1 MASYLRTLTRA
12 RLRNW
17 LGTRRRPVLAA
28 ALAAGVGLALVAV
41 TLLPGA
47 APRSARH
54 DRRAP
59 AHASGG
65 PGGSTG
71 VTAEMASPPSPVPT
85 AVTVAPVPQAVA
97 APPAP
102 SRSAPAA
109 PQPVQS
115 RPAPSYPAPRPEANR
130 SAPAPP
136 PSAPP
141 PGAVTAGDFPDPAVL
156 RVGAVYYAYSTE
168 VGSSSVPVIRSVD
181 LVHWE
186 TTGNALANLPAWS
199 GGASVWAPSVVAG
212 ASGYVLF
219 YSTRDTRTGDQCI
232 SRAVSLLPQGP
243 FVDTSANP
251 FECQLNLGG
260 SIDPDAFVDADGAQW
275 LVWKSQGTASGAPPQ
290 IWAQAI
296 GGDWKFLV
304 GQPVPLLRPDQS
316 WEGGVVEAPT
326 MLRSGSRYYL
336 LYSGNDWNT
345 AAYAVGYAVCR
356 AITGPCTK
364 PRDRPVLA
372 AHGNEAGPGSATA
385 FTDGLGHLRIA
396 FHAWTIPHIGYP
408 GGQRS
413 LHLGTITVSG
423 SGLAVT
429 EP

>member
-1 MASYLRTLTRA
+1 MASYFRTLTRA
-12 RLRNW
+12 RLRSW
-17 LGTRRRPVLAA
+17 LGTRRRPVVAA
-28 ALAAGVGLALVAV
+28 AVAASVGLALVTV

-54 DRRAP
+54 NRRAP
-59 AHASGG
+59 PAASNGS
-65 PGGSTG
+65 GGSTG
-71 VTAEMASPPSPVPT
+71 VTTEVASPPSPVPT
-85 AVTVAPVPQAVA
+85 AVTVMPAPQAA
-97 APPAP
+97 G
-102 SRSAPAA
+102 APAA
-109 PQPVQS
+109 PPRSSPAAPRPARAQ
-115 RPAPSYPAPRPEANR
+115 PAPSYPAPKPEANR

-156 RVGAVYYAYSTE
+156 RVGALYYAYSTQ
-168 VGSSSVPVIRSVD
+168 VGSTSVPVIRSAD

-186 TTGNALANLPAWS
+186 PAGNALANLPAWS
-199 GGASVWAPSVVAG
+199 SGVSVWAPSVVAN

-275 LVWKSQGTASGAPPQ
+275 LLWKSQGTASGTPPQ
-290 IWAQAI
+290 IWAQAV

-304 GQPVPLLRPDQS
+304 GRPVPLLRPDQP

-326 MLRSGSRYYL
+326 LFRSGGSYYL
-336 LYSGNDWNT
+336 LYSGNNWNT

-356 AITGPCTK
+356 AVTGPCTK
-364 PRDRPVLA
+364 PRSRPALA
-372 AHGNEAGPGSATA
+372 AHGNEAGPGSTTV
-385 FTDGLGHLRIA
+385 FTDALGRLRIA
-396 FHAWTIPHIGYP
+396 FHAWTVPHIGYP

-413 LHLGTITVSG
+413 LHLGTLGVSG
-423 SGLAVT
+423 SALAVS